1 MRNWGAVGCCD
12 VCLELRMWIV
22 GEQWMNLEKLSPKR
36 GARREGFLFFI
47 IFCSRGVEHKS
58 KTTK

>member
-47 IFCSRGVEHKS
+47 IF
-58 KTTK
+58 